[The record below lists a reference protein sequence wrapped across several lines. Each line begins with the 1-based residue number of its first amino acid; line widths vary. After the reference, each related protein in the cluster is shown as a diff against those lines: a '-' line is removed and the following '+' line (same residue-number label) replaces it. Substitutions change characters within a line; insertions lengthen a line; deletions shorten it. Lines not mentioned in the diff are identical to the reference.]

1 MKLSNEERK
10 PPDILSDPSETV
22 VYCLSDPSVL
32 VSNRNVALPDV
43 NQNVAGGE
51 RITKWIT
58 GLSVDIFNYFFNFLL
73 LLLGGKLILA

>member
-51 RITKWIT
+51 RNGEVDN
-58 GLSVDIFNYFFNFLL
+58 GLECRHL
-73 LLLGGKLILA
+73 